1 MKKLFIYYSYTGN
14 GNVVATFLKE
24 NGVEIRQVIRKK
36 KLPKSFF
43 WGIMAGGFLAG
54 TKHKDKLEG
63 FDENIEEYDEI
74 IIGSPIWNARVSS
87 PINTVLS
94 KLDLKEKELSFVFY
108 AGSGE
113 GKKALKRI
121 NKEYPNAK
129 IIFLKEP
136 KKNPEELKKL
146 KELFK

>member
-14 GNVVATFLKE
+14 GEIVAEYLAKKKIDLRKVTA
-24 NGVEIRQVIRKK
+24 KK

-43 WGIMAGGFLAG
+43 FGMLTGGFLASI
-54 TKHKDKLEG
+54 KYKDELVD
-63 FDENIEEYDEI
+63 FDTDISEYDEI

-87 PINTVLS
+87 PITGVLA
-94 KLDLKEKELSFVFY
+94 KLNLKDKKLVFVFY

-113 GKKALKRI
+113 GKHALKRLT
-121 NKEYPNAK
+121 KEYPEAE

-136 KKNPEELKKL
+136 KKYPEELAKL
-146 KELFK
+146 DNL